1 MAMTADSLAVRLVN
15 HFLAVKP
22 LANLARQQARKMM
35 IQRAESVGV
44 QWTKQVEILRQRAW
58 SSELALVENAH
69 LEYPEYYLKPFHA
82 YTQGNL
88 CWDAALEVE
97 VAAYAAHA
105 RIWPQAGAQ
114 GDAKLRQSYH
124 AALEAQLPAPPH
136 CVLDIGCS
144 VGMSTMALQS
154 AFPAAA
160 VTGLDLS
167 PYFLTVA
174 AYRAKALPIRWLH
187 RPAESTHLPQESF
200 DLVSAC
206 LLFHELPKAASRQ
219 ILQESYRLLQPG
231 GYLAIMDMNPHSD
244 IYKKMPAYILT
255 LLKST
260 EPYLDEYFSFD
271 LEDAMIDAGFT
282 KPSVTCNT
290 PRHRVLIA
298 RRNEK

>member
-1 MAMTADSLAVRLVN
+1 MTTDSLAVRLVN
-15 HFLAVKP
+15 QLLSVKP
-22 LANLARQQARKMM
+22 LADLARRQARKMM

-44 QWTKQVEILRQRAW
+44 RWTEQVATLRQRPW
-58 SSELALVENAH
+58 KSELSLVEDVR
-69 LEYPEYYLKPFHA
+69 LDYPEYYLKPFHA
-82 YTQGNL
+82 YAQGNL

-97 VAAYAAHA
+97 VAAHAAHA

-114 GDAKLRQSYH
+114 GDAKLRESYH
-124 AALEAQLPAPPH
+124 KALEAQLPTVPH
-136 CVLDIGCS
+136 CILDIGCS

-167 PYFLTVA
+167 PYFLAVA

-187 RPAESTHLPQESF
+187 RPAEATHLPPESF

-260 EPYLDEYFSFD
+260 EPYLDEYFSLD
-271 LEDAMIDAGFT
+271 LEDAIVDAGFT

-290 PRHRVLIA
+290 PRHRILIA
-298 RRNEK
+298 RRN

>member
-1 MAMTADSLAVRLVN
+1 MNMATDSLAVRLVN
-15 HFLAVKP
+15 QLLSVKP

-44 QWTKQVEILRQRAW
+44 HWTKQVEILRQRAW
-58 SSELALVENAH
+58 NPELALVENAH

-88 CWDAALEVE
+88 CWEAALEVE
-97 VAAYAAHA
+97 VAAHAAHA

-114 GDAKLRQSYH
+114 GDAKLRESYH
-124 AALEAQLPAPPH
+124 AALEAQLPGIPH

-144 VGMSTMALQS
+144 VGMSTMALQC
-154 AFPAAA
+154 AFPSAA

-174 AYRAKALPIRWLH
+174 AYRAKDLPIRWLH
-187 RPAESTHLPQESF
+187 RPAESTHLPPESF

-206 LLFHELPKAASRQ
+206 LLFHELPKAASCQ

-260 EPYLDEYFSFD
+260 EPYLDEYFSLD
-271 LEDAMIDAGFT
+271 LEDAIIDAGFT

-290 PRHRVLIA
+290 PRHRILIA
-298 RRNEK
+298 RRN

>member
-1 MAMTADSLAVRLVN
+1 MTTDSLAVRLVN
-15 HFLAVKP
+15 QLLSVKP

-44 QWTKQVEILRQRAW
+44 RWTEQVATLRQRPW
-58 SSELALVENAH
+58 KSELALVEDAR
-69 LEYPEYYLKPFHA
+69 LDYPEYYLKPFHA
-82 YTQGNL
+82 YPQGNL

-97 VAAYAAHA
+97 VAAHAAHA

-114 GDAKLRQSYH
+114 GDAKLRESYH
-124 AALEAQLPAPPH
+124 AALEAQLPTAPH
-136 CVLDIGCS
+136 CILDIGCS

-167 PYFLTVA
+167 PYFLAVA
-174 AYRAKALPIRWLH
+174 TYRAKDLPIRWLH
-187 RPAESTHLPQESF
+187 RPAEATHLPSESF
-200 DLVSAC
+200 DLMSAC

-260 EPYLDEYFSFD
+260 EPYLDEYFSLD
-271 LEDAMIDAGFT
+271 LEDAIVDAGFT

-290 PRHRVLIA
+290 PRHRILIA
-298 RRNEK
+298 RRN